1 MRQIAV
7 IGSASIA
14 EEYVKELAQQV
25 GVEIAKLNCHLVCGG
40 LSGVMLESSR
50 GFKSIETD
58 GKVIGLLPSYDPE
71 TANEFVDIRI
81 PTGMDIGRNQLVVSS
96 ADVVIAIGGGAGT
109 LSEISM
115 ASQLGKSIILI
126 KSSGGWA
133 DKIDT
138 SFLDSRENSRLYH
151 LENINDLQQLLL
163 KLTLKVSKSV
173 MINSGADR

>member
-7 IGSASIA
+7 IGSASITD
-14 EEYVKELAQQV
+14 EDVIELAYKV
-25 GVEIAKLNCHLVCGG
+25 GAEIAKLNFHLVCGG

-50 GFKSIETD
+50 GFQSIETD
-58 GKVIGLLPSYDPE
+58 GKVIGILPSYDPD

-81 PTGMDIGRNQLVVSS
+81 PTGMDLGRNQLVVSS
-96 ADVVIAIGGGAGT
+96 ADAVIAVGGGAGT

-126 KSSGGWA
+126 KGSGGWA

-138 SFLDSRENSRLYH
+138 LFLDSREKSRLYH
-151 LENINDLQQLLL
+151 LENIEDLRQLLQTI
-163 KLTLKVSKSV
+163 TLHISKSV
-173 MINSGADR
+173 VINSEADR